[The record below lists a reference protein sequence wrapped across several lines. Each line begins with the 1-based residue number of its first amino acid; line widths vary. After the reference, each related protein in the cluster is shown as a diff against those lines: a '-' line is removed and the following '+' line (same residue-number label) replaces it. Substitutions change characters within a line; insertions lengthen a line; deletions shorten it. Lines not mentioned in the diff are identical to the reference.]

1 MDDSNAELNYNE
13 FKRAVINLLNDSDQ
27 YKKGLFLSDNNKMY
41 FSIADMAVYNT
52 EEAKSNP
59 EKIDLVYLYRSI
71 AGINFL
77 HSIVSPASNS
87 DYLPGVILPTGVSNS
102 TKFVKIYGLRD
113 KHLARLQNGIY
124 IDDLDF
130 QKIDFTG
137 SPNFGINMKVDSGAW
152 LETADGKYRAY
163 IFVNKVDNSKKEMTV
178 SIKRYTMK

>member
-1 MDDSNAELNYNE
+1 MGPYMVGKVDMKLD
-13 FKRAVINLLNDSDQ
+13 LL
-27 YKKGLFLSDNNKMY
+27 LSDNNKMY

-87 DYLPGVILPTGVSNS
+87 DYLLGVILPTGVSNS

-124 IDDLDF
+124 IGDW
-130 QKIDFTG
+130 QVCNG
-137 SPNFGINMKVDSGAW
+137 
-152 LETADGKYRAY
+152 
-163 IFVNKVDNSKKEMTV
+163 
-178 SIKRYTMK
+178 